1 MKTSKLLMLAVS
13 LLLISCEKNDSP
25 SPDSD
30 SEKQEALF
38 QFSFNSESRDICE
51 MAYRLSEDNV
61 MFIFRGDEKTE
72 SLVQLGLKSAFLAKE
87 NKVEDIYHN
96 DDYLFYFEDKEY
108 LFTQYHA
115 LKSGTIY
122 VSKLEGEDNWD
133 IKLDLI
139 LPEGSSFLLSYQ
151 GKIHRS
157 E

>member
-1 MKTSKLLMLAVS
+1 MNKSKLLILAAS
-13 LLLISCEKNDSP
+13 LLFFSCEKNDSP
-25 SPDSD
+25 SPDPD

-61 MFIFRGDEKTE
+61 MFVFRGDEKTE
-72 SLVQLGLKSAFLAKE
+72 TLVQFGLKSVFIGRE

-96 DDYLFYFEDKEY
+96 DDYLFFFEDKDY
-108 LFTQYHA
+108 LYTQYHA

-122 VSKLEGEDNWD
+122 VCKLEEEDNWD
-133 IKLDLI
+133 IKLDLV

-151 GKIHRS
+151 GKILRH